1 MRKKSISLMNPQ
13 WKLRFSSSSIVL
25 LLLLLHLC
33 ASAQQI
39 FVVDHPDKSKRLRYR
54 ENQKIVLQNKEGAF
68 ISGYIKNI
76 GDSSLTIGIQ
86 KISLEE
92 IKSLVVEHHFIST
105 LSSAFVIAGT
115 AYFGLDVFNA
125 ALNNDQPIIS
135 MSSLIPAASISAVG
149 AVLGIFS
156 QNRLRSS
163 RGYRFRII
171 DTSP

>member
-1 MRKKSISLMNPQ
+1 MNPQ

-115 AYFGLDVFNA
+115 AYFVFNA